1 MEDELYHF
9 GIKGMHWGVRRYQNP
24 DGTLTSAG
32 KRRLKKL
39 RAKEAKADRK
49 ARKAHIKIEKRAIK
63 EAKRKAKEDQQHQE
77 DIEKNRF
84 NKMSNDELRDA
95 IARMQLEKQ
104 YSQLVKDLTPESKAS
119 VGKKLVTSVLDKMA
133 TQTAPTL
140 IDRALTDAGSKALT
154 RYLNKKLGNDKG
166 NNSRKLM
173 SKSIFNLTDDE
184 LDKVKK
190 RLQSEKDYS
199 DMMKPSSSNS
209 RELLKKNINDL
220 TDKEFDMLKT
230 RLDKQREYEK
240 SKRDWEKQKRGPRNS
255 GAIDLNDVDFSKLD
269 DEAIAE
275 LSKRIKNMGTI
286 KQYMETGKVK
296 PKYKIVRGP
305 NRK

>member
-24 DGTLTSAG
+24 DGTLTTAG

-49 ARKAHIKIEKRAIK
+49 AKKAYIKTQKKAIK
-63 EAKRKAKEDQQHQE
+63 EAKRKAKEDQKHQE
-77 DIEKNRF
+77 DIEKNKF
-84 NKMSNDELRDA
+84 NSMTNDELRDA

-104 YSQLVKDLTPESKAS
+104 YSQLVKELTPEAKKSI
-119 VGKKLVTSVLDKMA
+119 GKKLVTSVLDKMA

-154 RYLNKKLGNDKG
+154 RFLDKKLGNNKG
-166 NNSRKLM
+166 KNSRRLM
-173 SKSIFNLTDDE
+173 SKSIFNLSDEE

-190 RLQSEKDYS
+190 RLQAEKDYS

-209 RELLKKNINDL
+209 RDLEKKGIDNL
-220 TDKEFDMLKT
+220 TDKEFDLLKT
-230 RLDKQREYEK
+230 RLDKQRELEK
-240 SKRDWEKQKRGPRNS
+240 SRKEFEKYKSGPRNS
-255 GAIDLNDVDFSKLD
+255 GSIDLNSADFSKLD
-269 DEAIAE
+269 DDAIAE
-275 LSKRIKNMGTI
+275 LSKRIKNMNTI
-286 KQYMETGKVK
+286 NQYMTTGKVDARNVVK
-296 PKYKIVRGP
+296 VK
-305 NRK
+305 RKKK